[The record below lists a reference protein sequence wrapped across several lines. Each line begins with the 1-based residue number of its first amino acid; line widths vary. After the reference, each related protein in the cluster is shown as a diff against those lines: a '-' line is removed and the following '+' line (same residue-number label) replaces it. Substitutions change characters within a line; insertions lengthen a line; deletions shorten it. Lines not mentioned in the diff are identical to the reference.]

1 MRKDNIKRKTKET
14 DIFLE
19 LNLDGTGESN
29 IDTGVEFFNHMLA
42 LFSFHSEIDLNV
54 KCIGDILVC
63 DHHTIEDIG
72 IALGN
77 GIKEALGKKIGI
89 ERYGTMYMPMD
100 ESLAFISLD
109 ISGRPFLVFNCEFNR
124 ERVGGMSTEMV
135 EEFFRA
141 VAFNSGITLHI
152 NMMYGKNDHHKIE
165 AIFKGFGRALKKAK
179 EVTSERVQSTKGVI

>member
-1 MRKDNIKRKTKET
+1 MRKANIKRKTKET

-19 LNLDGTGESN
+19 LNLDGTGESD
-29 IDTGVEFFNHMLA
+29 IDTGIEIFDHMLI
-42 LFSFHSEIDLNV
+42 LFSFHSEIDLKV
-54 KCIGDILVC
+54 KCIGDIGVC
-63 DHHTIEDIG
+63 DHHTVEDIG

-77 GIKEALGKKIGI
+77 GIKEALGEKFGI
-89 ERYGTMYMPMD
+89 ERYGTMHMPMD
-100 ESLAFISLD
+100 ESLALVSLD
-109 ISGRPFLVFNCEFNR
+109 ISGRPFLVFDCEFNR
-124 ERVGGMSTEMV
+124 EKVGEMSTEMV

-165 AIFKGFGRALKKAK
+165 AIFKGFGRALKRAK